1 MSGRHTIRS
10 RVLLCGLPMSTL
22 LYHPAAIYGSG
33 VSMESCKQYF
43 FSFQK
48 LYFLCVETVN
58 VKGGIFKMVLKIPK
72 KISKK

>member
-1 MSGRHTIRS
+1 MSERHTIKS
-10 RVLLCGLPMSTL
+10 RVLLCGLLMSTL

-58 VKGGIFKMVLKIPK
+58 VKGGVFKMVLKIPQK
-72 KISKK
+72 NSSK